1 MAICNATRTLQRY
14 FFQQIV
20 LHVCTPW
27 VEYDAAELHGSPTGR
42 WGVESSI
49 RTLPSAKPT
58 GRREHDGE
66 HGRVHGAAAHRM
78 THFWG
83 RLPTSDGPAGF
94 FLPHAGFSSVLL
106 LLRLHREPWVSSHG
120 HQLTV
125 LFFFSSERERAKVQ
139 GLVIFPHWNERD
151 TIYDISSDFGDR
163 MTTQQ
168 LD

>member
-66 HGRVHGAAAHRM
+66 HGRGLAGTHGAAAQRM

-83 RLPTSDGPAGF
+83 RLPASDGPAGF
-94 FLPHAGFSSVLL
+94 FLPRAAAFSSVLL
-106 LLRLHREPWVSSHG
+106 LLRLHTEPWLSPEGYQLITVFFV
-120 HQLTV
+120 HQKQKKGSGSDYILTW
-125 LFFFSSERERAKVQ
+125 LS
-139 GLVIFPHWNERD
+139 
-151 TIYDISSDFGDR
+151 
-163 MTTQQ
+163 
-168 LD
+168 

>member
-1 MAICNATRTLQRY
+1 MKIYRKRFYADDSLDDDLESKFRKTVGDARYISKFHDSVDMAICNATRTLQRY

-106 LLRLHREPWVSSHG
+106 LLRLHREP
-120 HQLTV
+120 
-125 LFFFSSERERAKVQ
+125 
-139 GLVIFPHWNERD
+139 
-151 TIYDISSDFGDR
+151 
-163 MTTQQ
+163 
-168 LD
+168 